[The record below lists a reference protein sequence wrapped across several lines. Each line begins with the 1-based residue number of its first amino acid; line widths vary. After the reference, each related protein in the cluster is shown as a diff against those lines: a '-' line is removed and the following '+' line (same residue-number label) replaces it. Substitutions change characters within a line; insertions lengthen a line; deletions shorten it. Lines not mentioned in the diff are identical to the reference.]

1 LPERPPC
8 NDLPE
13 RRFAGSPCRLPA
25 FSNPKMSLKT
35 GYQAGIDLLSF
46 FEF

>member
-1 LPERPPC
+1 MRLAVVTTESAPP
-8 NDLPE
+8 
-13 RRFAGSPCRLPA
+13 AAAA